1 VSAEAETS
9 TSDLWEECAVV
20 GMMFNV
26 RQKYENSHPFRV
38 RIFTFLGINEDSKR
52 FKVLK
57 SAETLA
63 KTSGSNI
70 MRD

>member
-1 VSAEAETS
+1 
-9 TSDLWEECAVV
+9 
-20 GMMFNV
+20 MMFNV

-38 RIFTFLGINEDSKR
+38 RIFTFLGINEDLKR

-63 KTSGSNI
+63 KTSGSNR